1 MANANVKLSQS
12 ELLLVCDEQF
22 ILTKNS
28 IINKV
33 YLLFGMLSDVFAE
46 HKKKFSNIFSEEVQ
60 KCSPKIYKGENY
72 RGLPYVMLDYPRYFT
87 REDAFS
93 IRCLFWWGNFFSITL
108 HLSGKYLEKYGDKIY
123 KNLLQENNQWYIC
136 INEDQWEHHFGTDNF
151 IMPDKELL
159 MQLQDKNF
167 LKLADKI
174 PLDKWDDAYD
184 FFVESYKKLL
194 MILNDK

>member
-33 YLLFGMLSDVFAE
+33 YLLFGMLSEVFTE
-46 HKKKFSNIFSEEVQ
+46 DTKKISNIFTEEVL
-60 KCSPKIYKGENY
+60 KASPKIYKGENY

-87 REDAFS
+87 RDDAFS

-108 HLSGKYLEKYGDKIY
+108 HLSGKNLEKYSDKIY
-123 KNLLQENNQWYIC
+123 KSLSQENNQWHIC
-136 INEDQWEHHFGTDNF
+136 INEDQWEHHFGNDNF
-151 IMPDKELL
+151 VMPDKELL
-159 MQLQDKNF
+159 MQLQDKKF

-174 PLDKWDDAYD
+174 PLTKWDDAYD
-184 FFVESYKKLL
+184 FFVERYKKLL
-194 MILNDK
+194 MILNDQ

>member
-33 YLLFGMLSDVFAE
+33 YLLFGMLSEVFTE
-46 HKKKFSNIFSEEVQ
+46 DTKKISNIFTEEVL
-60 KCSPKIYKGENY
+60 KASPKIYKGENY

-87 REDAFS
+87 RDDAFS

-108 HLSGKYLEKYGDKIY
+108 HLSGKNLEKYSDKIY
-123 KNLLQENNQWYIC
+123 KGLSQENNQWHIC
-136 INEDQWEHHFGTDNF
+136 INEDQWEHHFGNDNF
-151 IMPDKELL
+151 VMPDKELL
-159 MQLQDKNF
+159 MQLQDKKF

-174 PLDKWDDAYD
+174 PLTKWDDAYD
-184 FFVESYKKLL
+184 FFVERYKKLL
-194 MILNDK
+194 MILNDQ

>member
-33 YLLFGMLSDVFAE
+33 YLLFGMLSKVFTE
-46 HKKKFSNIFSEEVQ
+46 DTKQISNIFTEEVL
-60 KCSPKIYKGENY
+60 KASPKIYKGENY

-87 REDAFS
+87 RDDAFS

-108 HLSGKYLEKYGDKIY
+108 HLSGKNLEKYGSKIY
-123 KNLLQENNQWYIC
+123 KSLSQENNQWHIC
-136 INEDQWEHHFGTDNF
+136 INEDQWEHHFGNDNF
-151 IMPDKELL
+151 VMPDIELL
-159 MQLQDKNF
+159 QQLRHKKF
-167 LKLADKI
+167 LKLANKI
-174 PLDKWDDAYD
+174 SLDKWDDAYD
-184 FFVESYKKLL
+184 FFVDNYKALL
-194 MILNDK
+194 TLLDNK